1 MQRRNTTKM
10 TENTFTYTA
19 RSKENPDRLATY
31 TLHNGSVSVKFGEA
45 MLEQIE
51 QAMDSLDEGG
61 REAVQK
67 WLKPVATGTAQ
78 KLLEPIPVSDF
89 NADLRG
95 EALQT
100 TSWLRAGGLRLAPLA
115 FTWTEID
122 NPQGAEAFV
131 DEVKRRQQAAASA
144 NAMPGPFDYWIVW
157 IILGVL
163 AIGLP
168 LRWWRQRQ
176 QPKS

>member
-1 MQRRNTTKM
+1 M

-45 MLEQIE
+45 MLEQVEEAI
-51 QAMDSLDEGG
+51 AALDEDGG
-61 REAVQK
+61 EAVEK
-67 WLKPVATGTAQ
+67 WLRPVATGTAQ

-95 EALQT
+95 EALHT
-100 TSWLRAGGLRLAPLA
+100 TSWIRAGGLRLAPMAL
-115 FTWTEID
+115 TWTAVD
-122 NPQGAEAFV
+122 NPDGAEAFV
-131 DEVKRRQQAAASA
+131 HELKRRQENTETTST
-144 NAMPGPFDYWIVW
+144 MPGPFDYWLAW
-157 IILGVL
+157 MALSVL

-168 LRWWRQRQ
+168 LWWWQKRQ
-176 QPKS
+176 QQSES